1 MSKNNVWVSIEVITP
16 AIAKAYLTKNGRNR
30 KMRGPGIGKIQREH
44 HRATRPGST
53 DWMERAMLVETTM
66 VEERAKKGLS
76 RFSRNDAYRRCSP
89 PKMISENP
97 DYDQDP
103 LPKDQIA

>member
-1 MSKNNVWVSIEVITP
+1 
-16 AIAKAYLTKNGRNR
+16 
-30 KMRGPGIGKIQREH
+30 
-44 HRATRPGST
+44 
-53 DWMERAMLVETTM
+53 MERAMLVETTM

-76 RFSRNDAYRRCSP
+76 RVGRNDAYRRCSP